1 MDLLLKLQPVHLYQK
16 VEDALLKIEQLHKSL
31 ARLETTVDA
40 IKKALDATIPLIA
53 ELVASRRTDE
63 MEIVVDP

>member
-16 VEDALLKIEQLHKSL
+16 VEDALLKIEQLHKPWTQL
-31 ARLETTVDA
+31 RRLWT
-40 IKKALDATIPLIA
+40 KQYH
-53 ELVASRRTDE
+53 LVASRRTDD